1 MVHELGLLMTIEHSY
16 YVWGQV
22 QKPSAQMAWR
32 SQHRFQTQICPL
44 IPHCREVEIP
54 RFSLSAF
61 SFPDIILTYSITITE
76 VITMSQTSSYLFT
89 PQKFL
94 NGAIKKYL
102 SHRFCTMNYFC
113 IAQERKN
120 ENVFQ
125 KIKTRIKI

>member
-61 SFPDIILTYSITITE
+61 SFPDHHVLDILISFYTTE
-76 VITMSQTSSYLFT
+76 ILEWS
-89 PQKFL
+89 
-94 NGAIKKYL
+94 N
-102 SHRFCTMNYFC
+102 
-113 IAQERKN
+113 
-120 ENVFQ
+120 
-125 KIKTRIKI
+125 